1 MQITVIFIVLFA
13 LAKRITATFAKNASD
28 GAKK

>member
-13 LAKRITATFAKNASD
+13 LAKRITATFAK
-28 GAKK
+28 KCILRC